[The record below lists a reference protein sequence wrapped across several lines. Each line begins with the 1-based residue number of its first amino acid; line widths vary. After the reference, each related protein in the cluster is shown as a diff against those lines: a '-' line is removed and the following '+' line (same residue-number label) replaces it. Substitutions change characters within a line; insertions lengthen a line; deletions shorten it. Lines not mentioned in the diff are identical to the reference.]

1 MLVQVQGVPCN
12 VWGKGEPLESL
23 WQHKESSLSSR
34 DTGKYF
40 IRYFASVEDG
50 TPLRW
55 IFYDGRQQDIVEFT
69 PGATL
74 PEQDWKVLHRIS
86 QLLVVSY

>member
-1 MLVQVQGVPCN
+1 MLDVELDQAAAGRISK
-12 VWGKGEPLESL
+12 W
-23 WQHKESSLSSR
+23 
-34 DTGKYF
+34 F

-55 IFYDGRQQDIVEFT
+55 IFFDGRQQDIVEFT

-74 PEQDWKVLHRIS
+74 PEEAWEVPKYCDRAGQSKGAEDTLVLASSLGKNWLR
-86 QLLVVSY
+86 LLS